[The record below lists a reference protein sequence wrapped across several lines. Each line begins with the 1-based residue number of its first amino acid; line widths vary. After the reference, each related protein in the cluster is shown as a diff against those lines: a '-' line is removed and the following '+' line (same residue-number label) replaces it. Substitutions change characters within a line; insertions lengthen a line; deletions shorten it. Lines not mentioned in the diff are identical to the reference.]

1 MDNTKDWYGVLK
13 AVMTKIIANTSA
25 SNQIAP
31 REQPTTDRDAGR
43 KDSDDTQVS
52 EEDINI
58 TWVTARDIT
67 VTQDD
72 KRMILGGEK
81 LMDQHISSA
90 QR

>member
-1 MDNTKDWYGVLK
+1 VLK

-58 TWVTARDIT
+58 T
-67 VTQDD
+67 
-72 KRMILGGEK
+72 
-81 LMDQHISSA
+81 
-90 QR
+90 